1 MPSYPLP
8 ADREDTVIQRVL
20 IRHGVTRDQIA
31 LLVTDL
37 RRSVE
42 HLAAHPQPVTDSAP
56 RSGFHH

>member
-8 ADREDTVIQRVL
+8 AARDDTVIQRVL

-31 LLVTDL
+31 LLVQDL
-37 RRSVE
+37 RQAVD
-42 HLAAHPQPVTDSAP
+42 HLTATPPPVPATEP